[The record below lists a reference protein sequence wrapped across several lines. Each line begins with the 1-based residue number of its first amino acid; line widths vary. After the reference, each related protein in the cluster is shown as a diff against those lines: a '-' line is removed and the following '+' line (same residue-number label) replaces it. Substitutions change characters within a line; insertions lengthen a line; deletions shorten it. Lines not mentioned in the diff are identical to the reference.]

1 MVDHPAIVLA
11 QEIHGRPGD
20 LNPQQQHFLD
30 EVGRI
35 GWDKIRNY
43 QTANFIWGDLPRQYR
58 LFLERA
64 DRRCADEL
72 AAALD
77 NFEAS
82 LEDI

>member
-1 MVDHPAIVLA
+1 MTDHPAIVLA

-20 LNPQQQHFLD
+20 LNPQQQTFLD

-35 GWDKIRNY
+35 GWAKCRDY
-43 QTANFIWGDLPRQYR
+43 QTAFFICGDMPLRYR
-58 LFLERA
+58 ALTIRA

-77 NFEAS
+77 NFEAT
-82 LEDI
+82 LEDT